1 MFSKVLFTVF
11 AVSAPALAQM
21 GGMGSAAPVSPN
33 GAPGRGDSIDA
44 AGAVAGVPPRPHK
57 ETKSDQIVS
66 RLKLNQ
72 DQITEFR
79 NILEATAKDS
89 LRGVNQ
95 WLRARTTLATAM
107 INGKSQTD
115 LDPLVKA
122 MSDAQF
128 QITGLELTA
137 FQKIDALLRP
147 NQTANAPEAFD
158 LMAGIF
164 EPQLGDLDA
173 ERRGGSSASAPAPVA
188 QNKLDAIAATLNL
201 SKDQKKA
208 VKTILD
214 DGAKEAAPVRDRVS
228 KSRVAVG
235 EAVVARKSADEIQ
248 QAAKTSSEFSTQLT
262 QVELRA
268 FAKMVAALDDTQK
281 ANRQG
286 MGRVLILVNHIYGSK
301 NWNAD

>member
-1 MFSKVLFTVF
+1 MFSKVLLTGF
-11 AVSAPALAQM
+11 AVSALALAQM
-21 GGMGSAAPVSPN
+21 GGVGSAGPVSPN
-33 GAPGRGDSIDA
+33 GSPGRGDTIDA
-44 AGAVAGVPPRPHK
+44 SGAGPVAGVPPRPHK
-57 ETKSDQIVS
+57 ETKSDQIVN

-72 DQITEFR
+72 DQITAFR

-128 QITGLELTA
+128 QITGIELTA

-164 EPQLGDLDA
+164 EPQLADLDA
-173 ERRGGSSASAPAPVA
+173 ERRGSTPAPAAP
-188 QNKLDAIAATLNL
+188 NKLEAIATTLNL

-235 EAVVARKSADEIQ
+235 EAVVAKKSAGEIQ

-262 QVELRA
+262 QVELNA
-268 FAKMVAALDDTQK
+268 FAKIVAALDNTQK

-286 MGRVLILVNHIYGSK
+286 MGRVLILVNHIYGNK